1 MARVSGP
8 VSGLPLP
15 RKSRGRVRSV
25 CVREGVNKHKCENT
39 QSINTHPR
47 ERKTRHW
54 LESGSPV
61 PPPGLLHPLSGSQAV
76 LPQPAAAEFSGL
88 VQDCCNRTASW
99 LTAAMPVLLKHS
111 YHVTTRPENSNFSA
125 YRTHPSLMVL
135 PSLDQ
140 FSQHASFSQIRPCTL
155 LPPTCGL
162 CSHTP
167 WLLGVALD
175 RKTEEIFPVPLH
187 LTVPIASQGHLLH
200 EATV

>member
-39 QSINTHPR
+39 QSINTHPW

-99 LTAAMPVLLKHS
+99 LTAAMPVLLNIPTMSPLGLKTPTSVPIGPIHLSWSFPAWTNSPSMPHS
-111 YHVTTRPENSNFSA
+111 PRSDPV
-125 YRTHPSLMVL
+125 
-135 PSLDQ
+135 
-140 FSQHASFSQIRPCTL
+140 PCCL
-155 LPPTCGL
+155 QPVGCA
-162 CSHTP
+162 HTP
-167 WLLGVALD
+167 LGFWESHW
-175 RKTEEIFPVPLH
+175 TEKQRRSFLFLSI
-187 LTVPIASQGHLLH
+187 
-200 EATV
+200 